1 MGKFSYFCGMKR
13 LKGVIIIYCRCAFCG
28 IYFDVTGVKRALYC
42 GKGCRDKVY
51 YRKRRGLLGKD

>member
-51 YRKRRGLLGKD
+51 YRKRVGL